1 MAKYTKDYFEQEK
14 TKSINRL
21 HRIEGQ
27 IKGVEKMIREDR
39 SCQSIIQQLMAVREA
54 LAQLGL
60 KILKQEIC
68 HIDIKQKEK
77 MIEKYA
83 KDVFRLK

>member
-1 MAKYTKDYFEQEK
+1 M
-14 TKSINRL
+14 NRL

-27 IKGVEKMIREDR
+27 IKGIERMIEENR
-39 SCQSIIQQLMAVREA
+39 SCQDIVQQLMAVREA

-60 KILKQEIC
+60 EILKQEIC
-68 HIDIKQKEK
+68 RINLKQKEK

-83 KDVFRLK
+83 QDMFRLK